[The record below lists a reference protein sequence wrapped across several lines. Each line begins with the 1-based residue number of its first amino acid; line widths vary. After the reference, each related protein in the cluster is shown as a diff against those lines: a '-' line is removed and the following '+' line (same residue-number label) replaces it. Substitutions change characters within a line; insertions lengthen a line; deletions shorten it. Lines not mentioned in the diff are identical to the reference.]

1 MERIDD
7 MKIIGDAA
15 DGRSEFEMAFS
26 LKPDVVLIDMGMP
39 VLNGIDTTNQLRA
52 RGFVGGIVMLSMHN
66 ERRIVHGA
74 RMAGA
79 DGYLLKEYAF
89 EQLKEA
95 VKAAAR
101 RESYY
106 SAQLQFLEDDA
117 GMTGLLTA
125 REREVLQRLAEGCTA
140 KEIAFSLKL
149 SSKTI
154 DVHRANIQRKL
165 NVGTLADLTR
175 IALREGLVQL

>member
-1 MERIDD
+1 MERTDD
-7 MKIIGDAA
+7 IKVIGDAA
-15 DGRSEFEMAFS
+15 DGRSGVEMVLS
-26 LKPDVVLIDMGMP
+26 LKPNVVLIDMSMP
-39 VLNGIDTTNQLRA
+39 VLNGIDATIQLRA
-52 RGFVGGIVMLSMHN
+52 LGFVGGIVMLSMHS

-89 EQLKEA
+89 EQLREA

-117 GMTGLLTA
+117 GVSGLLTA

-149 SSKTI
+149 SPKTI
-154 DVHRANIQRKL
+154 DVHRANIMRKL
-165 NVGTLADLTR
+165 KVGTLADLTR